1 MSRQVRIPVVKN
13 QVKIKKPARR
23 QKPYRKFWLL
33 ALGFGTTLLFVHLK
47 VQTNTAL
54 AEVQNLEQELNRYRT
69 ENEKYQS
76 QVIELSNFARIRDIA
91 KNKLKLDFLTHEKI
105 IEISAP

>member
-13 QVKIKKPARR
+13 QVKFKKPARK
-23 QKPYRKFWLL
+23 QKPYRKFWVL
-33 ALGFGTTLLFVHLK
+33 ALASGTLLLFVHLK

-54 AEVQNLEQELNRYRT
+54 AEVQNLELELNHYQA

-105 IEISAP
+105 IEISTP

>member
-1 MSRQVRIPVVKN
+1 MSKHVRIPVVKN
-13 QVKIKKPARR
+13 QVKFKKTAHK
-23 QKPYRKFWLL
+23 QEGHLKFWLL
-33 ALGFGTTLLFVHLK
+33 ALGFVTMLLFVHLK

-54 AEVQNLEQELNRYRT
+54 AEVQNLELELNRCRA

-76 QVIELSNFARIRDIA
+76 KVIELSNFARIRDIA